1 MAVVSGKSGSV
12 YYGTDKIGELN
23 SFTLTVTQN
32 AESSFGFGDSWMT
45 NTATTKSWSMSASG
59 YHDPADST
67 GQTALV
73 TDILTGDSSVSVK
86 LRTEGDTTGDDE
98 YTGTVILADVAIEA
112 SAEGLISFSFS
123 GTGNGALTKGTVA

>member
-12 YYGTDKIGELN
+12 FYGSDKIGELN

-32 AESSFGFGDSWMT
+32 NEESFGFGDTWVT
-45 NTATTKSWSMSASG
+45 NTATSKGWSVEASG

-67 GQTALV
+67 GQAATIA
-73 TDILTGDSSVSVK
+73 DILTGDSSVSIA

-98 YTGTVILADVAIEA
+98 YSGTVILSEVSIEA
-112 SAEGLISFSFS
+112 SADGLMGFSFS